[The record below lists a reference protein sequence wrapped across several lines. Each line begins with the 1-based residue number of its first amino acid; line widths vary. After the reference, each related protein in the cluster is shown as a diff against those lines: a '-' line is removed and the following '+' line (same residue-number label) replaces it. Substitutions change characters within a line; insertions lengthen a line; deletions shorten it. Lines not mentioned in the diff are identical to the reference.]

1 MSFMCSHAAAAIPS
15 LFRHNPVV
23 WRKKA
28 AGDNH
33 ACGRMVEA
41 RLRHFLWFFCVLF
54 VPVAHAS
61 PDAVEGFADFSVSC
75 PSLLLS
81 ETPIKLPFS
90 LAGFL
95 SRPVNFTVNITD
107 IGGVKCVHPV
117 SLSRIGQFADDEFLM
132 IDAGEQL
139 GSVQFKVQAN
149 GEGFASYQRVC
160 NVFVVPGW
168 FCVLPFV
175 VTICVA
181 IYSKN
186 VLVALF
192 TGIYVGALLIAQYN
206 PLLAF
211 LRAGDTFMFLALKN
225 ANLGMLLFTFFM
237 SGMIGVVNKSDGFRA
252 VAVRLNVFV
261 KSSRGAQLA
270 TLFAGLLIF
279 FDDYSNT
286 LIIGPSLLPVTDAAR
301 VSREKLAFLVDST
314 SASVTSMVL
323 LRFVQLV

>member
-1 MSFMCSHAAAAIPS
+1 MRS
-15 LFRHNPVV
+15 R
-23 WRKKA
+23 
-28 AGDNH
+28 
-33 ACGRMVEA
+33 VEA
-41 RLRHFLWFFCVLF
+41 AVFFVF
-54 VPVAHAS
+54 VALASVAVAS
-61 PDAVEGFADFSVSC
+61 PDAVEGFADFAVNC
-75 PSLLLS
+75 PSLLLAQ
-81 ETPIKLPFS
+81 TPIKLQFS
-90 LAGFL
+90 LTGFL
-95 SRPVNFTVNITD
+95 SQPVNFTVNVSDT
-107 IGGVKCVHPV
+107 GAVTGTVTCLNPV
-117 SLSRIGQFADDEFLM
+117 SRRRGGQFAGDDFLM
-132 IDAGEQL
+132 IDAGSQL
-139 GSVQFKVQAN
+139 GSVQFSVEAF
-149 GEGFASYQRVC
+149 GEGYRSYTKSC

-168 FCVLPFV
+168 CCVVPFV
-175 VTICVA
+175 ATIGVA

-192 TGIYVGALLIAQYN
+192 TGLYIGALLLAQYN
-206 PLLAF
+206 PFFAF

-252 VAVRLNVFV
+252 VAVRLNVYV
-261 KSSRGAQLA
+261 QSSRGAQFA

-323 LRFVQLV
+323 LRSLPFEFKLFARCTRLIVLQYLDWL

>member
-1 MSFMCSHAAAAIPS
+1 LKIKRLTAEESCVAMPRVRAQRAILL
-15 LFRHNPVV
+15 LF
-23 WRKKA
+23 
-28 AGDNH
+28 
-33 ACGRMVEA
+33 
-41 RLRHFLWFFCVLF
+41 FLLA
-54 VPVAHAS
+54 PVALAS
-61 PDAVEGFADFSVSC
+61 PNAVEGFVHFTVNC
-75 PSLLLS
+75 PSLLLAQ
-81 ETPIKLPFS
+81 TPIKLQYS
-90 LAGFL
+90 LIGFL
-95 SRPVNFTVNITD
+95 SRPVNFTINVSET
-107 IGGVKCVHPV
+107 GGVRCVNPV
-117 SLSRIGQFADDEFLM
+117 FSRRAGQFDDEEFL
-132 IDAGEQL
+132 IVDAGSQL
-139 GSVQFKVQAN
+139 GNVRFNVEAH
-149 GEGFASYQRVC
+149 GEGYDSFQKSC
-160 NVFVVPGW
+160 NIFVVPAW
-168 FCVLPFV
+168 CCVLPFV
-175 VTICVA
+175 VTIGVA

-192 TGIYVGALLIAQYN
+192 TGLYVGALLLAQYN

-261 KSSRGAQLA
+261 QSSRGAQLA

-323 LRFVQLV
+323 LRLFVLFETLKLGITA